1 MQNTRIA
8 EQAGRTEDV
17 GAPLTEAEQEQ
28 AQYAWQEL
36 ARSERDPSAQ
46 RVPRA
51 ELELVRPFFELGW
64 AMGVRTGHTGAAMA
78 DVPVDRATIAS
89 AFVMLMSERVA
100 DRLVSAVARTLDPQ
114 HAGPVLWQKVIY
126 HGSITQRHGTYW
138 VNAIHAH
145 AEPFSEA
152 PTLRYDLCAF
162 VGALPVTKVRNVR
175 RRSLTPL
182 PEYRTMG

>member
-8 EQAGRTEDV
+8 EQAGQTEEA
-17 GAPLTEAEQEQ
+17 GAPLTQAEQEQ
-28 AQYAWQEL
+28 ACATWQEL
-36 ARSERDPSAQ
+36 ARSERDPNAQ

-78 DVPVDRATIAS
+78 DVPVDRATVAG
-89 AFVMLMSERVA
+89 AFVGLMSERVA

-114 HAGPVLWQKVIY
+114 LAGPVLWQMVSY
-126 HGSITQRHGTYW
+126 HGSLTQGHGIYW

-145 AEPFSEA
+145 ADPFGDA
-152 PTLRYDLCAF
+152 PTLRYDLCHV

-182 PEYRTMG
+182 PAYRMG